1 MRSDGENVK
10 GFLAK
15 GGASVMLAVLVG
27 CMGSQVTWIEKASS
41 QSGETGGN
49 YHFLEMSN
57 GGLKNQVDLKKVVG
71 SLTKHSKNCAA
82 MELPVRVSIEE
93 KERREANGVVASVN
107 NLFSVCTLGIWPYV
121 ESFEYPVS
129 LKVSSP
135 TDESETSVVFGSR
148 KWSSFLL
155 PIAAL
160 PCPGWGDWR
169 GSASS
174 IDADGFYSRCEEE
187 AIADLLTKDFYER
200 SSSKYQQVLDRIAI
214 SVKKRPNVSVDEDIR
229 PVFLIDPKD
238 VHVRCRGENVDID
251 VEGVVDLM
259 EDSLKNT
266 DLCRVLTKRSIER
279 SLREQALFNMLSSG
293 SEELTKFV
301 APAYRVEIAIERY
314 KFSQETKQE
323 MEKRKH
329 TFKKA
334 SVRVKNKTEVVAD
347 VQIVIKVIDLKSGH
361 LYFSENLQGECRDE
375 SVASSFISR
384 KGGKTKGG
392 KMLNTERRYMQT
404 AVGKVMSEFANRVKG
419 MQKFSVISCSR
430 DGMLTIDGTDRV
442 FKAGDRVSLF
452 KLGEVTI
459 SQRTGRTTYSETPI
473 AEAVVENASSSG
485 TILRIQTILDSN
497 ISGEIIARRKR

>member
-1 MRSDGENVK
+1 M
-10 GFLAK
+10 
-15 GGASVMLAVLVG
+15 
-27 CMGSQVTWIEKASS
+27 
-41 QSGETGGN
+41 
-49 YHFLEMSN
+49 
-57 GGLKNQVDLKKVVG
+57 
-71 SLTKHSKNCAA
+71 
-82 MELPVRVSIEE
+82 
-93 KERREANGVVASVN
+93 
-107 NLFSVCTLGIWPYV
+107 
-121 ESFEYPVS
+121 
-129 LKVSSP
+129 
-135 TDESETSVVFGSR
+135 
-148 KWSSFLL
+148 

-187 AIADLLTKDFYER
+187 AIADLLTKDFYEK
-200 SSSKYQQVLDRIAI
+200 SSSKYQQVLGRIAI
-214 SVKKRPNVSVDEDIR
+214 SVKNRPNVSVDEDIR

-238 VHVRCRGENVDID
+238 VHVRCKGENVDID

-293 SEELTKFV
+293 NEEEVTKFV

-314 KFSQETKQE
+314 KFTQETKQDK
-323 MEKRKH
+323 EKKKH

-334 SVRVKNKTEVVAD
+334 TVRVFDKTEVAAD

-361 LYFSENLQGECRDE
+361 LYFSENLQGECRDQ
-375 SVASSFISR
+375 SVGSSFEGR
-384 KGGKTKGG
+384 KGENKKGG
-392 KMLNTERRYMQT
+392 KMLNTPQRYMQT
-404 AVGKVMSEFANRVKG
+404 AVGKVMSEFVDRVKG
-419 MQKFSVISCSR
+419 MQKFSVISCTE

-442 FKAGDRVSLF
+442 FRVGDRVSLF
-452 KLGEVTI
+452 KLGEATI
-459 SQRTGRTTYSETPI
+459 SQRTGRTTRSETPI

-497 ISGEIIARRKR
+497 ISGEVIARFKR